1 MLKRSYSTQESLA
14 RYWALQAVALSQD
27 IEDESLVE
35 PSEQVLEG
43 VEMMRND
50 RRVVLIGAD
59 NCGKSELLA
68 GMVGCPVLAR
78 VMPQHH
84 FLRWRYLD
92 SDGDTEHCRFIPE
105 PALWG
110 MELVNTRD
118 CAHPDVAAA
127 VAPLLPESDAVVAVV
142 DARAYESAPVWDLLA
157 PLPAEDGPACV
168 LALTHVELLDATTS
182 VTLTERVREWCRNRI
197 GRVIPVYQV
206 QVSKPAQMDEFGS
219 RVVEAMENSGG
230 GLRAAIRE
238 VMRRGSNLLYK
249 QGSVLKAR
257 DAVVRTDT
265 GFLQGVEQEIDQFQ
279 SRQAEG
285 VRNCVLNYAS
295 AAQRCMPHLLHQLRR
310 SLGWFISPVVLIRL
324 ENYGAAC
331 ENLYYSL
338 VLDDVSQQ
346 QEELDK
352 QFVVS
357 CGSHWRDV
365 RPRMKQ
371 SLHCDIGDFP
381 VASLEAELS
390 ALRQRLQAPIHEPF
404 RALKIRSAFASLFK
418 RHVDWMRFMLSC
430 FCAAITAAGLL
441 GYAAQEGL
449 AYVFLI
455 TAAVIWLLG
464 SLLHVLVVRK
474 ICSKVRTSAEPLRES
489 LVEYMA
495 PLVTDMINSR
505 VAAYRRLYT
514 EPRQKVADYETSL
527 VPLQQRQ
534 SEIFRQLRSAVP
546 RV

>member
-1 MLKRSYSTQESLA
+1 METKRLKNIA
-14 RYWALQAVALSQD
+14 
-27 IEDESLVE
+27 I
-35 PSEQVLEG
+35 
-43 VEMMRND
+43 
-50 RRVVLIGAD
+50 LILLLL
-59 NCGKSELLA
+59 NVFLILLLA
-68 GMVGCPVLAR
+68 YHR
-78 VMPQHH
+78 
-84 FLRWRYLD
+84 
-92 SDGDTEHCRFIPE
+92 
-105 PALWG
+105 
-110 MELVNTRD
+110 
-118 CAHPDVAAA
+118 
-127 VAPLLPESDAVVAVV
+127 
-142 DARAYESAPVWDLLA
+142 
-157 PLPAEDGPACV
+157 
-168 LALTHVELLDATTS
+168 
-182 VTLTERVREWCRNRI
+182 
-197 GRVIPVYQV
+197 
-206 QVSKPAQMDEFGS
+206 
-219 RVVEAMENSGG
+219 
-230 GLRAAIRE
+230 
-238 VMRRGSNLLYK
+238 
-249 QGSVLKAR
+249 
-257 DAVVRTDT
+257 
-265 GFLQGVEQEIDQFQ
+265 FQ

-390 ALRQRLQAPIHEPF
+390 VLRQRLQAPIHEPF

-430 FCAAITAAGLL
+430 FCAA
-441 GYAAQEGL
+441 
-449 AYVFLI
+449 I